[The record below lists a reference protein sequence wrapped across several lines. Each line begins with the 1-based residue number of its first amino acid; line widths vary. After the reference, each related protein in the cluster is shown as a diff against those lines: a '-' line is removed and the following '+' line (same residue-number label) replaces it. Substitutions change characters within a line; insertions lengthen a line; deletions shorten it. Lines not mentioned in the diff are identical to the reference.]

1 MKQPLDEDDAAEDDE
16 DAEDDDA
23 PDDEDAED
31 DDAPDDV
38 DDPDPELVVTPVP
51 LPPAPPELALGSTSP
66 EQPARGGAAATSR
79 PRRSAP
85 AVRGM
90 DPSSRR
96 RGVPQ
101 WGHARS
107 AGRA

>member
-1 MKQPLDEDDAAEDDE
+1 MKQPLEDDDAEDDDDEDAE

-23 PDDEDAED
+23 PDDD
-31 DDAPDDV
+31 
-38 DDPDPELVVTPVP
+38 DDPDPEPVVTPVP
-51 LPPAPPELALGSTSP
+51 LPPAPPEVALLLSTSP
-66 EQPARGGAAATSR
+66 EQPARGAAATSR

-96 RGVPQ
+96 SGAPQ
-101 WGHARS
+101 
-107 AGRA
+107 